1 MFTIRHTDLHSSG
14 TLNPLVSDYLKQK
27 SGLRPFYSHYPDE
40 NGFKEAI
47 HQASYDFLDRE
58 TLSKLLKTQ
67 SSRVK
72 NTGTKSLENIEL
84 LRQKNTF
91 TVVTGHQLCLFTG
104 PLYFIYKIFS
114 CINLAGELKQ
124 KFPEYNFVP
133 VYWMAGEDHD
143 FAEVNH
149 FRVFG
154 KTLSWEST
162 QTGSVGEFATSELSP
177 LYEQLKEVLGLSN
190 AANAMSAL
198 FSEAYLGHSNLIDAT
213 RYLVNELF
221 GKYGLVCVDGN
232 ERVFKQQFADV
243 LREDIFEN
251 SSAERVEKSIASLQA
266 LSYNNQVNPRKI
278 NCFYTQKGLRARI
291 EKQGDSFKVLNTE
304 LTFSEQTLKQKL
316 QETPEQ
322 FSPNVVLRPLYQQ
335 RILPN
340 LAYVGG
346 PGELAYWL
354 QFKSVFEHYKV
365 FFPVLVPRNFV
376 SLIEKPVA
384 EKINKLNFTPE
395 DFFLSEHDLIK
406 KLLDRSGIKPDISK
420 ESADLSLVYQ
430 TVLQKAVEVDKTLDS
445 AVKAEMQKALG
456 GLQNIEAKMNRAIKQ
471 RSETE
476 INQIK
481 TIRQKLFPGEQ
492 PQERVDNFAQFYL
505 RYGEDFMD
513 MLKKDLSALD
523 FRQRMFIEE

>member
-1 MFTIRHTDLHSSG
+1 M
-14 TLNPLVSDYLKQK
+14 
-27 SGLRPFYSHYPDE
+27 
-40 NGFKEAI
+40 
-47 HQASYDFLDRE
+47 
-58 TLSKLLKTQ
+58 
-67 SSRVK
+67 
-72 NTGTKSLENIEL
+72 
-84 LRQKNTF
+84 
-91 TVVTGHQLCLFTG
+91 
-104 PLYFIYKIFS
+104 
-114 CINLAGELKQ
+114 
-124 KFPEYNFVP
+124 
-133 VYWMAGEDHD
+133 
-143 FAEVNH
+143 
-149 FRVFG
+149 
-154 KTLSWEST
+154 
-162 QTGSVGEFATSELSP
+162 
-177 LYEQLKEVLGLSN
+177 
-190 AANAMSAL
+190 
-198 FSEAYLGHSNLIDAT
+198 
-213 RYLVNELF
+213 
-221 GKYGLVCVDGN
+221 
-232 ERVFKQQFADV
+232 
-243 LREDIFEN
+243 
-251 SSAERVEKSIASLQA
+251 
-266 LSYNNQVNPRKI
+266 
-278 NCFYTQKGLRARI
+278 
-291 EKQGDSFKVLNTE
+291 
-304 LTFSEQTLKQKL
+304 
-316 QETPEQ
+316 QETPEH

-354 QFKSVFEHYKV
+354 QFKSMFEHYKV

-430 TVLQKAVEVDKTLDS
+430 TVLQKAVVVDKTLDS